1 MVTFREFKV
10 GDLFTLTGLKQV
22 KSQKNVVEDDNG
34 IPFVVQSTK
43 NNMVKCHV
51 NRQALLD
58 GGENVYDGN
67 TIVLGVTLPAVS
79 YQEIEFGASQV
90 ITARR
95 DDLNPLRGLYI
106 VTAMRKALLPK
117 YSYTN
122 KPGIQKYKDDI
133 IQLPVKPGT
142 DEINYTE
149 DDIDWDYMESYIHE
163 LEESYIHELEESY
176 IHELDVYLK
185 ETGLD
190 DYVLTDD
197 EQELI
202 ESEPMFKEFKIGDL
216 FTLTGLK
223 QVKSQKNIVESET
236 GIPFVVQS
244 TKNNMV
250 KCHVDRQALLDGGK
264 NVYDGNAI
272 VLGVTL
278 PAVSYQELEFGASQ
292 VITARRDDLNP
303 LRGLYIVTAMRKAL
317 LPKYSY
323 TNKPGI
329 QKYKD
334 DIIQLPVKPGTDE
347 INYTEDDIDWDYME
361 SYIRTM
367 EKQVITDVVDYKD
380 SMITTAKELIYV

>member
-22 KSQKNVVEDDNG
+22 KSQKNVVEDVNG

-149 DDIDWDYMESYIHE
+149 EDIDYDYMESYIHD
-163 LEESYIHELEESY
+163 LEQSYIHD
-176 IHELDVYLK
+176 LDAYLQ
-185 ETGLD
+185 ETGLN
-190 DYVLTDD
+190 DYTLTDD
-197 EQELI
+197 EQALLEH
-202 ESEPMFKEFKIGDL
+202 EPMLREFKVGDL
-216 FTLTGLK
+216 FDVTQGRRLR
-223 QVKSQKNIVESET
+223 KSDFED
-236 GIPFVVQS
+236 GDIPFVMAS
-244 TKNNMV
+244 SKNN
-250 KCHVDRQALLDGGK
+250 
-264 NVYDGNAI
+264 
-272 VLGVTL
+272 GVVAYLSNPVTTN
-278 PAVSYQELEFGASQ
+278 ENF
-292 VITARRDDLNP
+292 ITADILGNVFYQDGFVGFGDDNCGLKLKTGKDSDAIYLYLVNVLSCFKAIASYGNK
-303 LRGLYIVTAMRKAL
+303 LRGKW
-317 LPKYSY
+317 
-323 TNKPGI
+323 
-329 QKYKD
+329 YKEQF
-334 DIIQLPVKPGTDE
+334 IKLPVKPGTDE
-347 INYTEDDIDWDYME
+347 VNYTEDDIDWDYME
-361 SYIRTM
+361 SYIRVI
-367 EKQVITDVVDYKD
+367 EKQVIADVVDYKE
-380 SMITTAKELIYV
+380 SVITTAKEIVYA

>member
-22 KSQKNVVEDDNG
+22 KSQKNIVEDDNG

-67 TIVLGVTLPAVS
+67 TIILGVTLPAVS
-79 YQEIEFGASQV
+79 YQEPEFGASQV

-95 DDLNPLRGLYI
+95 DDLNTLRGLYI

-149 DDIDWDYMESYIHE
+149 DDIDWVYI
-163 LEESYIHELEESY
+163 
-176 IHELDVYLK
+176 
-185 ETGLD
+185 
-190 DYVLTDD
+190 
-197 EQELI
+197 
-202 ESEPMFKEFKIGDL
+202 
-216 FTLTGLK
+216 
-223 QVKSQKNIVESET
+223 
-236 GIPFVVQS
+236 
-244 TKNNMV
+244 
-250 KCHVDRQALLDGGK
+250 
-264 NVYDGNAI
+264 
-272 VLGVTL
+272 
-278 PAVSYQELEFGASQ
+278 
-292 VITARRDDLNP
+292 
-303 LRGLYIVTAMRKAL
+303 
-317 LPKYSY
+317 
-323 TNKPGI
+323 
-329 QKYKD
+329 
-334 DIIQLPVKPGTDE
+334 
-347 INYTEDDIDWDYME
+347 E

-367 EKQVITDVVDYKD
+367 EKQVIADVVDYKD
-380 SMITTAKELIYV
+380 SMITTAKELVYD

>member
-149 DDIDWDYMESYIHE
+149 DDIDWDYMESYIHD
-163 LEESYIHELEESY
+163 LEQSYIHD
-176 IHELDVYLK
+176 LDAYLQ
-185 ETGLD
+185 ETGLN
-190 DYVLTDD
+190 DYTLTDD
-197 EQELI
+197 EQALLEH
-202 ESEPMFKEFKIGDL
+202 EPMLREFKVGDL

-223 QVKSQKNIVESET
+223 QVKSQKNIVEDDN

-244 TKNNMV
+244 TKHNMV
-250 KCHVDRQALLDGGK
+250 KCHVNRQALLDGGE
-264 NVYDGNAI
+264 NVYDGNTI
-272 VLGVTL
+272 ILGVTL
-278 PAVSYQELEFGASQ
+278 PAVSYQEIEFGASQ

-347 INYTEDDIDWDYME
+347 SSYTEDDIDWAYME
-361 SYIRTM
+361 SYIRAM
-367 EKQVITDVVDYKD
+367 EKQVIADVVDYKD
-380 SMITTAKELIYV
+380 SMITTAKELVYV

>member
-149 DDIDWDYMESYIHE
+149 DDIDWDYMESYIHD
-163 LEESYIHELEESY
+163 LEQSYIHDLEQSY
-176 IHELDVYLK
+176 IHDLDAYLQ
-185 ETGLD
+185 ETGLN
-190 DYVLTDD
+190 DYTLTDD
-197 EQELI
+197 EQALLEH
-202 ESEPMFKEFKIGDL
+202 EPMLREFKVGDL

-223 QVKSQKNIVESET
+223 QVKSQKNIVEDDN

-244 TKNNMV
+244 TKHNMV
-250 KCHVDRQALLDGGK
+250 KCHVNRQALLDGGE
-264 NVYDGNAI
+264 NVYDGNTI
-272 VLGVTL
+272 ILGVTL
-278 PAVSYQELEFGASQ
+278 PAVSYQEIEFGASQ

-347 INYTEDDIDWDYME
+347 SSYTEDDIDWAYME
-361 SYIRTM
+361 SYIRAM
-367 EKQVITDVVDYKD
+367 EKQVIADVVDYKD
-380 SMITTAKELIYV
+380 SMITTAKELVYV